1 MSGELLII
9 MGGGAVVASS
19 GHPDGSGQVMQA
31 EGVIIIPSASLRA
44 GMPHNRTTLVKRY
57 PQGLGVCTERSRNIA
72 ANNVDA
78 PFIVSD
84 CSEMII

>member
-9 MGGGAVVASS
+9 MGGGGAVVASA

-31 EGVIIIPSASLRA
+31 EGVIII
-44 GMPHNRTTLVKRY
+44 MPHNRTTLVKRY